1 MRDIQTDGT
10 PTARP
15 RAGEHSKNTAA
26 GDGHG
31 RDHDG
36 DGAKGMRRYMAC
48 TGRTWNQR
56 QIDATDFRGD
66 KYHVISITY
75 GKSGHFGL
83 AFLDFRACGGLTP
96 ALLGKTFF
104 STRRPALET
113 GGQRPT
119 ARCALGRKSVWK
131 FVLRQDRGTT
141 ALFDNLS
148 EKLGGILDRLT
159 GRGSLTEAD
168 VDAAM
173 REVRRA
179 LLEADVSLDVV
190 RSFIDSVR
198 EQAIGATVVKSVTP
212 GQMVVKIVHDELVA
226 TLGAD
231 GQTIDLNAVPPVAI
245 MMVGLQGSG
254 KTTTTA
260 KLARR
265 MTQRD
270 KRKVLM
276 ASLDIYRPAAMEQ
289 LAVLGRDL
297 DIPTL
302 PIVAGQKPA
311 QIAARAGSR
320 QARRLRRG
328 AARHRRPHHAH
339 VRLETD
345 GTGQL
350 GVGQRLFGQLG
361 SFQQRPCFV
370 GRLHDLRTGVPL
382 ASFAAA
388 KQRELEAV
396 AAASLAQRGLLGSS
410 ASDAR

>member
-1 MRDIQTDGT
+1 M
-10 PTARP
+10 
-15 RAGEHSKNTAA
+15 
-26 GDGHG
+26 
-31 RDHDG
+31 
-36 DGAKGMRRYMAC
+36 
-48 TGRTWNQR
+48 
-56 QIDATDFRGD
+56 
-66 KYHVISITY
+66 
-75 GKSGHFGL
+75 
-83 AFLDFRACGGLTP
+83 
-96 ALLGKTFF
+96 
-104 STRRPALET
+104 
-113 GGQRPT
+113 
-119 ARCALGRKSVWK
+119 
-131 FVLRQDRGTT
+131 
-141 ALFDNLS
+141 FDNLS

-190 RSFIDSVR
+190 RSFIESVR

-212 GQMVVKIVHDELVA
+212 GQMVVKIVHDELIA
-226 TLGAD
+226 TLGSD

-265 MTQRD
+265 LVQRD

-311 QIAARAGSR
+311 QIAQARARSR

-328 AARHRRPHHAH
+328 AARHRRPHHA
-339 VRLETD
+339 RRRDD
-345 GTGQL
+345 GG
-350 GVGQRLFGQLG
+350 G
-361 SFQQRPCFV
+361 
-370 GRLHDLRTGVPL
+370 GRASNPPPIRTKCCW
-382 ASFAAA
+382 S
-388 KQRELEAV
+388 RT
-396 AAASLAQRGLLGSS
+396 R
-410 ASDAR
+410 